1 MTEIRFQVPANILV
15 MFAGTQKEPVFL
27 YCFAGLWLM
36 RFSIKA
42 EDQMKTRQ
50 IGNVQFAGFFV
61 QTPVGFY
68 LE

>member
-1 MTEIRFQVPANILV
+1 
-15 MFAGTQKEPVFL
+15 MFSRTQKEPVFL